1 MSFLQIVL
9 LPLLLISLTASASP
23 LPDLSSSTS
32 SILTIEEQ
40 NRLGDSL
47 YQELKE
53 SGQINDDPVVNSYI
67 NILGQRLLA
76 AAPHAPHTFTFFVID
91 NPQINAFAMFGG
103 YIGIY
108 NGLIRA
114 AETESELASVIA
126 HEIAHITQDHLRR
139 TIEKSSKMGVPVTV
153 AVLAAILLG
162 KDAPELAEAALT
174 TVIASQQQ
182 QQLSFSRSHE
192 READRLGIERLS
204 SANFNPAAM
213 VRFFTLIQDRSR
225 YNTAYPEYLQ
235 THPITTERV
244 SEAQDRARQLPNTE
258 DKSSIEFSAIQARLT
273 LSQQN
278 DSEQLIRDFSDQKDV
293 KGRYILT
300 LALMENQQHTA
311 ALELMQALLQEF
323 PNVLSFQLTKAAIF
337 QATNNWKQAEA
348 TYRAILN
355 ISPNNRLASK
365 ALVELYLSHNKS
377 TKGKELILKLAQHA
391 PLGADELRLLAKIAS
406 IQGDKAEMHLNL
418 GNAFILEKR
427 YSPALKELLLAQQY
441 VAKDFY
447 LNNRIEARIEEIKSI
462 STLNEP
468 NKEEH

>member
-1 MSFLQIVL
+1 MSLLQIIL
-9 LPLLLISLTASASP
+9 FPLLLVSLAVSASS

-32 SILTIEEQ
+32 NILTIEEQ

-53 SGQINDDPVVNSYI
+53 SGQLNDDPVVNSYI

-76 AAPHAPHTFTFFVID
+76 ASPHAPHTFTFFVID

-108 NGLIRA
+108 SGLIRA

-139 TIEKSSKMGVPVTV
+139 ALEKSSNMGVPVTV

-162 KDAPELAEAALT
+162 KDTPELAEAALT
-174 TVIASQQQ
+174 TVIAGQQQ
-182 QQLSFSRSHE
+182 QQLSFTRSHE

-213 VRFFTLIQDRSR
+213 VRFFALIQDRSR
-225 YNTAYPEYLQ
+225 YSAAYPEYLQ

-244 SEAQDRARQLPNTE
+244 SEAQDRARQLPKIE
-258 DKSSIEFSAIQARLT
+258 DKSSLEFSAIQARLT

-278 DSEQLIRDFSDQKDV
+278 DSEQLIRDFSGQNDV
-293 KGRYILT
+293 KGRYILI
-300 LALMENQQHTA
+300 LALMKNQQHMA
-311 ALELMQALLQEF
+311 ALKLMRSLQQEF
-323 PNVLSFQLTKAAIF
+323 PDVLSFQLTKAAIY
-337 QATNNWKQAEA
+337 QAMNNWKQAEA
-348 TYRAILN
+348 SYQAILN

-365 ALVELYLSHNKS
+365 ALVALYLSHNES
-377 TKGKELILKLAQHA
+377 TKGKELLLKLAQHA

-406 IQGDKAEMHLNL
+406 LQGDKAEMHLNL

-427 YSPALKELLLAQQY
+427 YSQALEELLLAQKY
-441 VAKDFY
+441 VTKSFY
-447 LNNRIEARIEEIKSI
+447 LNNRIEARIEEVKFI
-462 STLNEP
+462 SASNEH
-468 NKEEH
+468 K

>member
-32 SILTIEEQ
+32 SILTAEEQ

-53 SGQINDDPVVNSYI
+53 SGQLNDDLVVNDYV
-67 NILGQRLLA
+67 NKLGQRLLMA
-76 AAPHAPHTFTFFVID
+76 TPYAPHRFTFFVID

-103 YIGIY
+103 YIAVY
-108 NGLIRA
+108 SGLIRA

-139 TIEKSSKMGVPVTV
+139 SIEKSSKMGVPVTV

-162 KDAPELAEAALT
+162 KDAPELTEAALT

-182 QQLSFSRSHE
+182 QQLSFTRSHE
-192 READRLGIERLS
+192 READRLGIERLA

-213 VRFFTLIQDRSR
+213 VRFFDLLQDRSR
-225 YNTAYPEYLQ
+225 YNAAYPEYLQ

-244 SEAQDRARQLPNTE
+244 SEAQDRVRQLPRIE

-278 DSEQLIRDFSDQKDV
+278 DSEQLIRDFNGQNDV
-293 KGRYILT
+293 KSRYILT
-300 LALMENQQHTA
+300 LALMANQQHTA
-311 ALELMQALLQEF
+311 ALELIQSLRQEF
-323 PNVLSFQLTKAAIF
+323 PDVLSFHLTEAAIF
-337 QATNNWKQAEA
+337 QAMTNWQQAE
-348 TYRAILN
+348 TSYKAILS
-355 ISPNNRLASK
+355 ISPNNRLVIR
-365 ALVELYLSHNKS
+365 ALATLYLSNNES
-377 TKGKELILKLAQHA
+377 IKGKALLLKLAQHA
-391 PLGADELRLLAKIAS
+391 PLEADELRLLAKIAS
-406 IQGDKAEMHLNL
+406 TQGDKAEMHLNL
-418 GNAFILEKR
+418 GDAFILEKR
-427 YSPALKELLLAQQY
+427 YNQALKEFLLAQKY
-441 VAKDFY
+441 VAKNFY
-447 LNNRIEARIEEIKSI
+447 INNRIEARIEEISAF
-462 STLNEP
+462 SAS
-468 NKEEH
+468 NKRNKDE

>member
-1 MSFLQIVL
+1 LYLLQIVL
-9 LPLLLISLTASASP
+9 LPLLLISLSVSASS

-32 SILTIEEQ
+32 SILTTEEQ

-53 SGQINDDPVVNSYI
+53 NGQLNDAPIINSYI

-108 NGLIRA
+108 SGLIRA

-139 TIEKSSKMGVPVTV
+139 SIEKSSNMGVPVTV

-174 TVIASQQQ
+174 TVIAGQQQ
-182 QQLSFSRSHE
+182 QQLSFTRSHE
-192 READRLGIERLS
+192 READRLGIERLA
-204 SANFNPAAM
+204 SANFNPVAM
-213 VRFFTLIQDRSR
+213 VRFFALLQDRSR

-244 SEAQDRARQLPNTE
+244 SEAQNRAHQLPKIE

-278 DSEQLIRDFSDQKDV
+278 DSEQLIRDFTGQNDV

-300 LALMENQQHTA
+300 LALMASQQHTA
-311 ALELMQALLQEF
+311 ALELIQSLLQEF
-323 PNVLSFQLTKAAIF
+323 PDVLSFQLTEAAIF
-337 QATNNWKQAEA
+337 QAMTNWQQAET
-348 TYRAILN
+348 TYKAILS
-355 ISPNNRLASK
+355 ISPNNRLVIS
-365 ALVELYLSHNKS
+365 ALVALYLSNNES
-377 TKGKELILKLAQHA
+377 IKGKELLLKLAQHA
-391 PLGADELRLLAKIAS
+391 PLEADELRLLARIAS
-406 IQGDKAEMHLNL
+406 TQGDKAEMHLNL
-418 GNAFILEKR
+418 GDAFILEKR
-427 YSPALKELLLAQQY
+427 YNQALKEFLLAQKY
-441 VAKDFY
+441 AAKNFY
-447 LNNRIEARIEEIKSI
+447 INNRIEARIEEISEL
-462 STLNEP
+462 SAP
-468 NKEEH
+468 NKHNKDE